1 MGNLFSVSIS
11 MQDSLP
17 GCKGGTALRAKY
29 ICEFEENI
37 KALKEALEDLKDF
50 RNDMKRKVEMGE
62 GQPMEQLDQVQR
74 WFSRAEAMEL
84 EVDQLIRDGTRET
97 QKFCLGGCCSK
108 NCLSSYKLGR
118 KLVKKADDVATLR
131 STRLFDG
138 LADRLPPPPVDE
150 RPSEPTVGFEST
162 IDEVWSC
169 LREEQV
175 QIIGLYGMGGVGKTT
190 LMTQVN
196 NEFLKTIHQFDI
208 VIWVVV
214 SRDPNPE
221 KVQDEIWKKV
231 GFCDDKWKSKS
242 QDEKAISIFRILG
255 KKKFVLFLDDVWERF
270 DLLKVGIPLPN
281 QQNNSKLVF
290 TTRSEEVCGRMGAHR
305 RIKVECLAW
314 KQAWDLFQN
323 MVGEDTLN
331 SHPEIPQLAE
341 TIVKECLGLPLALVT
356 TGRTMACKK
365 APQEWK
371 FAIKMLQSSSS
382 SFPGMRDEVFSLLK
396 FSYDN
401 LPSDTARP
409 CFLYCSL
416 YPEDNDIFKEDLID
430 CWICEGFLDEFDDRD
445 GARNQGFDIIGSLI
459 RACLLEESREYF
471 VKMHDVIRDMALWIA
486 CECGRVKDKFLVQA
500 GAGLT
505 ELPEIGK
512 WKGVERMSLM
522 SNHIEKLT
530 QVPTCPNLLTLFL
543 NNNSLEVI
551 TDGFF
556 QLMPRLQVLNL
567 SWSRVSELPTEI
579 FRLVSLRYLDLSWTC
594 ISHLPNEFKNLVNL
608 KYLNLDY
615 TQQLGIIPRHVVSS
629 LSRLQ
634 VLKMF
639 HCGFYGV
646 GEDNVLSDGN
656 EALVNE
662 LECLNNL
669 CDLSITIRSAS
680 ALQRCLCS
688 EKIEGCT
695 QDLFL
700 QFFNGLNSLDI
711 SFLENMKRLD
721 TLHISDCATLAD
733 LNINGT
739 DEGQEILTSDNY
751 LDNSKITSLKNFH
764 SLRSVR
770 IERCLMLKD
779 LTWLV
784 FAPNLVNLWI
794 VFCRNIEQVIDSGK
808 WVEAAEGRNMSPFAK
823 LEDLILI
830 DLPKLKSIYRNTL
843 AFPCLKEVR
852 VHCCPKLKKLP
863 LNSNSAKGRG
873 MVIYGEK
880 DWRNELEWEDEAAHN
895 AFLPC
900 FRSW

>member
-1 MGNLFSVSIS
+1 
-11 MQDSLP
+11 
-17 GCKGGTALRAKY
+17 
-29 ICEFEENI
+29 
-37 KALKEALEDLKDF
+37 
-50 RNDMKRKVEMGE
+50 
-62 GQPMEQLDQVQR
+62 
-74 WFSRAEAMEL
+74 
-84 EVDQLIRDGTRET
+84 
-97 QKFCLGGCCSK
+97 
-108 NCLSSYKLGR
+108 
-118 KLVKKADDVATLR
+118 
-131 STRLFDG
+131 
-138 LADRLPPPPVDE
+138 
-150 RPSEPTVGFEST
+150 
-162 IDEVWSC
+162 
-169 LREEQV
+169 
-175 QIIGLYGMGGVGKTT
+175 
-190 LMTQVN
+190 MTQVN

-382 SFPGMRDEVFSLLK
+382 SF
-396 FSYDN
+396 
-401 LPSDTARP
+401 
-409 CFLYCSL
+409 
-416 YPEDNDIFKEDLID
+416 PEDNDIFKEDLID

-629 LSRLQ
+629 MSRLQ

-646 GEDNVLSDGN
+646 GEDNVL
-656 EALVNE
+656 
-662 LECLNNL
+662 
-669 CDLSITIRSAS
+669 
-680 ALQRCLCS
+680 CLCS

-700 QFFNGLNSLDI
+700 QFFN
-711 SFLENMKRLD
+711 
-721 TLHISDCATLAD
+721 
-733 LNINGT
+733 